1 MRYFY
6 FRTNLPDYKKQRKAF
21 SYEKRKFWFTT
32 RLHPSVGRV
41 CYRTGQ
47 CMEISLYGGQY
58 GGAAFI
64 LIYLLFLVILGLPII
79 VCEFSVGRASQ
90 KSIATSYNVLEPKG
104 TRWHFTRW
112 FAIAGNYLLVMF
124 YSMVGGWMLYYCFR
138 MAKGEFAGIDSTV
151 VSAKYDSMLESPVTL
166 TFWTILVILLAFWIC
181 SIGLQ
186 KGVEKIM
193 KITMLCLL
201 AIMVVLAIRSVTLPG
216 AAEGLRFYLIPDFGK
231 VLENGVG
238 NVIFG
243 AMSQAFFTLSIGMG
257 GMAIFGSYLDKSRSL
272 TGESLSILLLDTCV
286 ALTAGLIVFP
296 ACFSFNVQPDAG
308 PRLVFITL
316 PNIFTQMPGG
326 RVWGALFFLF
336 LFFAALSTIVGVFEN
351 IVSFGI
357 DLFGFSRKK
366 SVGINIVLI
375 IVLSIP
381 CILGFNILSGIQ
393 PLGAGSN
400 IMDLEDFLVSNNI
413 LPLGSVIYLMFCTH
427 KNGWGW
433 NNFIQEANAGNGLKF
448 PQFIRKYMTYI
459 LPWIVVIIYLKGYYD
474 KFSSQSN
481 VVFGVWM
488 AVAFAFLL
496 LVFSVTRKQKQT
508 KL

>member
-1 MRYFY
+1 M
-6 FRTNLPDYKKQRKAF
+6 
-21 SYEKRKFWFTT
+21 KRENFGSRLGFILVSAGCAIGLGNVWKF
-32 RLHPSVGRV
+32 PYMV
-41 CYRTGQ
+41 
-47 CMEISLYGGQY
+47 GQY

-64 LIYLLFLVILGLPII
+64 LIYLLFLIILGLPII

-138 MAKGEFAGIDSTV
+138 MAKGEFTGINSTI
-151 VSAKYDSMLESPVTL
+151 VSTKYDAMLQSPVTL

-201 AIMVVLAIRSVTLPG
+201 AIMIVLAIRSVTLPG
-216 AAEGLRFYLIPDFGK
+216 SAEGLKFYLVPDFGK
-231 VLENGVG
+231 LIENGIG
-238 NVIFG
+238 NVVFG

-272 TGESLSILLLDTCV
+272 TGESLSILMLDTCV

-296 ACFSFNVQPDAG
+296 ACFAFNVQPDAG

-316 PNIFTQMPGG
+316 PNIFTQMPAG
-326 RVWGALFFLF
+326 RLWGALFFLF

-366 SVGINIVLI
+366 SVGINILLI
-375 IVLSIP
+375 TILSIP

-393 PLGAGSN
+393 PLGSGSN

-433 NNFIQEANAGNGLKF
+433 DNFIQEANAGNGLKF
-448 PQFIRKYMTYI
+448 PQFIRKYMTYV

-474 KFSSQSN
+474 KFHSQGN

-496 LVFSVTRKQKQT
+496 LVFSVTRKKKQRS
-508 KL
+508 LR

>member
-1 MRYFY
+1 M
-6 FRTNLPDYKKQRKAF
+6 
-21 SYEKRKFWFTT
+21 KRENFGSRLGFILVSAGCAIGLGNVWKF
-32 RLHPSVGRV
+32 P
-41 CYRTGQ
+41 Y
-47 CMEISLYGGQY
+47 MAGQY

-79 VCEFSVGRASQ
+79 ICEFSVGRASQ

-166 TFWTILVILLAFWIC
+166 TFWTILVILLAFF
-181 SIGLQ
+181 G
-186 KGVEKIM
+186 
-193 KITMLCLL
+193 
-201 AIMVVLAIRSVTLPG
+201 SVASVFKRCRKDHEDNYALPFGNHGRTCHKVSYSSG
-216 AAEGLRFYLIPDFGK
+216 ATEGLRFYLIRISEKYSKTGSETLFFRSNESK
-231 VLENGVG
+231 
-238 NVIFG
+238 
-243 AMSQAFFTLSIGMG
+243 AFFTLSIGMG

>member
-1 MRYFY
+1 M
-6 FRTNLPDYKKQRKAF
+6 
-21 SYEKRKFWFTT
+21 KRENFGSRLGFILVSAGCAIGLGNVWKF
-32 RLHPSVGRV
+32 P
-41 CYRTGQ
+41 Y
-47 CMEISLYGGQY
+47 MAGQY

-296 ACFSFNVQPDAG
+296 ACFHLMYSRMQVPDLYLSLF
-308 PRLVFITL
+308 RTFSLRCREDEF
-316 PNIFTQMPGG
+316 GG
-326 RVWGALFFLF
+326 L
-336 LFFAALSTIVGVFEN
+336 
-351 IVSFGI
+351 
-357 DLFGFSRKK
+357 
-366 SVGINIVLI
+366 
-375 IVLSIP
+375 
-381 CILGFNILSGIQ
+381 C
-393 PLGAGSN
+393 
-400 IMDLEDFLVSNNI
+400 
-413 LPLGSVIYLMFCTH
+413 
-427 KNGWGW
+427 
-433 NNFIQEANAGNGLKF
+433 
-448 PQFIRKYMTYI
+448 
-459 LPWIVVIIYLKGYYD
+459 
-474 KFSSQSN
+474 FSSSFSLQPCPRSSAYSKTLFPSGSIFLDSAAKN
-481 VVFGVWM
+481 LS
-488 AVAFAFLL
+488 ASTLYLL
-496 LVFSVTRKQKQT
+496 LY
-508 KL
+508 

>member
-1 MRYFY
+1 MERETLKSRLGFILLSAGCAIGIG
-6 FRTNLPDYKKQRKAF
+6 NVW
-21 SYEKRKFWFTT
+21 KF
-32 RLHPSVGRV
+32 PYICGA
-41 CYRTGQ
+41 
-47 CMEISLYGGQY
+47 Y

-64 LIYLLFLVILGLPII
+64 LIYLCFLVILGIPVL
-79 VCEFSVGRASQ
+79 VAEFAVGRGSH
-90 KSIATSYNVLEPKG
+90 TSVAKCFDKLAP
-104 TRWHFTRW
+104 
-112 FAIAGNYLLVMF
+112 AGSCWKPLKFIGIIGCYMLMMF
-124 YSMVGGWMLYYCFR
+124 YTTVGGWMLYYCFR

-336 LFFAALSTIVGVFEN
+336 LFFS
-351 IVSFGI
+351 
-357 DLFGFSRKK
+357 
-366 SVGINIVLI
+366 
-375 IVLSIP
+375 
-381 CILGFNILSGIQ
+381 
-393 PLGAGSN
+393 
-400 IMDLEDFLVSNNI
+400 
-413 LPLGSVIYLMFCTH
+413 
-427 KNGWGW
+427 
-433 NNFIQEANAGNGLKF
+433 
-448 PQFIRKYMTYI
+448 
-459 LPWIVVIIYLKGYYD
+459 
-474 KFSSQSN
+474 
-481 VVFGVWM
+481 
-488 AVAFAFLL
+488 
-496 LVFSVTRKQKQT
+496 
-508 KL
+508 

>member
-1 MRYFY
+1 M
-6 FRTNLPDYKKQRKAF
+6 
-21 SYEKRKFWFTT
+21 KRENFGSRLGFILVSAGCAIGLGNVWKF
-32 RLHPSVGRV
+32 P
-41 CYRTGQ
+41 Y
-47 CMEISLYGGQY
+47 MAGQY

-296 ACFSFNVQPDAG
+296 ACFSFNVQLDAG

-366 SVGINIVLI
+366 ICRHQHCTYYCIKYSLYSRLQYFIGDTTARSRVEHYGFRRFPCVKQYPSSWFRYISYVLYTQKRLGMEQFHSGGKCRKRI
-375 IVLSIP
+375 EISSIYP
-381 CILGFNILSGIQ
+381 
-393 PLGAGSN
+393 
-400 IMDLEDFLVSNNI
+400 
-413 LPLGSVIYLMFCTH
+413 
-427 KNGWGW
+427 
-433 NNFIQEANAGNGLKF
+433 
-448 PQFIRKYMTYI
+448 
-459 LPWIVVIIYLKGYYD
+459 
-474 KFSSQSN
+474 
-481 VVFGVWM
+481 
-488 AVAFAFLL
+488 
-496 LVFSVTRKQKQT
+496 
-508 KL
+508 

>member
-1 MRYFY
+1 M
-6 FRTNLPDYKKQRKAF
+6 
-21 SYEKRKFWFTT
+21 KRENFGSRLGFILVSAGCAIGLGNVWKF
-32 RLHPSVGRV
+32 P
-41 CYRTGQ
+41 Y
-47 CMEISLYGGQY
+47 MAGQY

-124 YSMVGGWMLYYCFR
+124 YSMVGGWMLYYFFR

>member
-1 MRYFY
+1 M
-6 FRTNLPDYKKQRKAF
+6 
-21 SYEKRKFWFTT
+21 KRENFGSRLGFILVSAGCAIGLGNVWKF
-32 RLHPSVGRV
+32 P
-41 CYRTGQ
+41 Y
-47 CMEISLYGGQY
+47 MAGQY

-124 YSMVGGWMLYYCFR
+124 YSMVGGWMLYYCYAMAAGKLDGKDSAQ

>member
-1 MRYFY
+1 M
-6 FRTNLPDYKKQRKAF
+6 
-21 SYEKRKFWFTT
+21 KRENFGSRLGFILVSAGCAIGLGNVWKF
-32 RLHPSVGRV
+32 P
-41 CYRTGQ
+41 Y
-47 CMEISLYGGQY
+47 MAGQY

-308 PRLVFITL
+308 PSLIFVTL
-316 PNIFTQMPGG
+316 PNVFVNMAGG
-326 RVWGALFFLF
+326 RLWGTLFFLF
-336 LFFAALSTIVGVFEN
+336 MTFASFSTVIAVFEN
-351 IVSFGI
+351 LIASCIDNFGW
-357 DLFGFSRKK
+357 SRKK
-366 SVGINIVLI
+366 AVLCNGILILIASLPCVFGYNIWSSLHLIGGRDVL
-375 IVLSIP
+375 
-381 CILGFNILSGIQ
+381 
-393 PLGAGSN
+393 
-400 IMDLEDFLVSNNI
+400 DTEDFLVSNI
-413 LPLGSVIYLMFCTH
+413 LLPGGSLVYLLFCVTRR
-427 KNGWGW
+427 GWGFDNYLAETNRGKGMKMSGKLKW
-433 NNFIQEANAGNGLKF
+433 YFMTLLPILILIILIQGL
-448 PQFIRKYMTYI
+448 I
-459 LPWIVVIIYLKGYYD
+459 
-474 KFSSQSN
+474 
-481 VVFGVWM
+481 
-488 AVAFAFLL
+488 
-496 LVFSVTRKQKQT
+496 
-508 KL
+508 

>member
-1 MRYFY
+1 M
-6 FRTNLPDYKKQRKAF
+6 
-21 SYEKRKFWFTT
+21 KRENFGSRLGFILVSAGCAIGLGNVWKF
-32 RLHPSVGRV
+32 P
-41 CYRTGQ
+41 Y
-47 CMEISLYGGQY
+47 MAGQY

-138 MAKGEFAGIDSTV
+138 MAKGEFTGIDSAA

-216 AAEGLRFYLIPDFGK
+216 SAEGLRFYLIPDFGK
-231 VLENGVG
+231 VIESGIG
-238 NVIFG
+238 NVVFG

-272 TGESLSILLLDTCV
+272 TGESLNILLLDTCV

-296 ACFSFNVQPDAG
+296 ACFAFNVQPDAG

-326 RVWGALFFLF
+326 RIWGALFFLF
-336 LFFAALSTIVGVFEN
+336 LFFASLSTIVGVFEN

-366 SVGINIVLI
+366 SVGINIILI
-375 IVLSIP
+375 TVLSIP

-393 PLGAGSN
+393 PLGNGSN

-433 NNFIQEANAGNGLKF
+433 DNFIREANAGNGLKF

-488 AVAFAFLL
+488 AVAFAFLF
-496 LVFSVTRKQKQT
+496 LVFSVTRKKKQP
-508 KL
+508 KF

>member
-1 MRYFY
+1 M
-6 FRTNLPDYKKQRKAF
+6 
-21 SYEKRKFWFTT
+21 KRENFGSRLGFILVSAGCAIGLGNVWKF
-32 RLHPSVGRV
+32 P
-41 CYRTGQ
+41 Y
-47 CMEISLYGGQY
+47 MAGQY

-257 GMAIFGSYLDKSRSL
+257 GMAIFGSYIGKERTL
-272 TGESLSILLLDTCV
+272 TGEAVSVTLLDTLV
-286 ALTAGLIVFP
+286 AFMAGLIIFP
-296 ACFSFNVQPDAG
+296 ACFAYNIESTAG
-308 PRLVFITL
+308 PSLIFITL
-316 PNIFTQMPGG
+316 PNVFNHMAWG
-326 RVWGALFFLF
+326 RLWGTLFFVF
-336 LFFAALSTIVGVFEN
+336 MSFAALSTVIAVFQNIISFATDLTGCSVKKAVAWNVIVVIILSLPCVF
-351 IVSFGI
+351 
-357 DLFGFSRKK
+357 
-366 SVGINIVLI
+366 
-375 IVLSIP
+375 
-381 CILGFNILSGIQ
+381 GFNIWSSFQ

-400 IMDLEDFLVSNNI
+400 IQDLEDFILSDNLLPIGSLLYLLFCTSRYGWGFEKFLAEANEGSGIKFPRWARFYVSYI
-413 LPLGSVIYLMFCTH
+413 LPLIVI
-427 KNGWGW
+427 
-433 NNFIQEANAGNGLKF
+433 FILAQGYIAKF
-448 PQFIRKYMTYI
+448 F
-459 LPWIVVIIYLKGYYD
+459 
-474 KFSSQSN
+474 
-481 VVFGVWM
+481 
-488 AVAFAFLL
+488 
-496 LVFSVTRKQKQT
+496 
-508 KL
+508 